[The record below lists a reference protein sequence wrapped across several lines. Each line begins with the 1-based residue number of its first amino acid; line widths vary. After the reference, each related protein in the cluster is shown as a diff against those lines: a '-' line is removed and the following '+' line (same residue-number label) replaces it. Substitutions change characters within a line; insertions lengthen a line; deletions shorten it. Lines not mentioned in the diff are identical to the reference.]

1 MRMMPPQVKVAIVV
15 IAVVI
20 ALFLGLMFAAGGGQE
35 PAAGAKQHQASVS
48 CVAGAGLRVGA
59 VPNGWDVHIASAAD
73 TSGVPAPV
81 LAAQLEAE
89 SGWNPNAVSPVGARG
104 LAQFMPGTW
113 DEYGEGSVWD
123 PVAAIKAQGTYM
135 GVLMES
141 VSGVAA
147 ETGQDPVMLALAA
160 YNAGPGRITQYNGVP
175 PFKQTQDYVAKI
187 PKTAQEKFS
196 GDCTPQ
202 PGQGG
207 GSVIVQVGPG
217 EWASPLPGGVLT
229 SIFAMRWGTMHW
241 GIDLAVAGGQVT
253 APTELSITWSGDK
266 GDGYGTSL
274 VGRTT
279 DGTDIQMRFGH
290 CKAGS
295 ATVLAGDVA
304 AAGTKLCDMGMTGD
318 STGPH
323 LHLEIYQPGAAT
335 NAYASSCSCA
345 VNPLPILTSKGM
357 NF

>member
-1 MRMMPPQVKVAIVV
+1 MMRLMPPQVKVAIVV
-15 IAVVI
+15 IAVVF
-20 ALFLGLMFAAGGGQE
+20 ALFLGLMFAAGGGE
-35 PAAGAKQHQASVS
+35 NPAAGSKQQASVS
-48 CVAGAGLRVGA
+48 CVAGAGLRPGS
-59 VPNGWDVHIASAAD
+59 VPNGWDDEIAAAAEA
-73 TSGVPAPV
+73 SGVSAPI

-89 SGWNPNAVSPVGARG
+89 SGWNPHAVSPVGASG

-113 DEYGEGSVWD
+113 ATYGEGSIWD
-123 PVAAIKAQGTYM
+123 PAAAINAQGTYM

-147 ETGQDPVMLALAA
+147 TTGQDPVVLALAA

-187 PKTAQEKFS
+187 PAVAQATYA
-196 GDCTPQ
+196 GDCAPQ
-202 PGQGG
+202 TGHGG
-207 GSVIVQVGPG
+207 GQVIVHVGPG
-217 EWASPLPGGVLT
+217 QWASPLPGGALT
-229 SIFAMRWGTMHW
+229 SMFAMRWGTMHW

-253 APTELSITWSGDK
+253 APTDLSITWAGDK
-266 GDGYGTSL
+266 GDGYGTSV

-295 ATVLAGDVA
+295 ATVTAGGTA

-323 LHLEIYQPGAAT
+323 LHFEVYKPGAAV
-335 NAYASSCSCA
+335 NAYASSCACA
-345 VNPLPILTSKGM
+345 IDPLPILTGKGM
-357 NF
+357 SF